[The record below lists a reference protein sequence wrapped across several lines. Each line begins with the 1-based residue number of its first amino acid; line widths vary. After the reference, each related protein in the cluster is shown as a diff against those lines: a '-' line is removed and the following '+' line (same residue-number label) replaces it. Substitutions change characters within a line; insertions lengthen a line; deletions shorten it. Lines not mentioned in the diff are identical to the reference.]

1 MLGPAAD
8 GPATTLTCP
17 PAVAAAVPSR
27 SASPT
32 GRRSGAMDTPDSTK
46 DRPLSRRRL
55 LKALGTG
62 LAAVGLGVP
71 DAARAQQ
78 PGAGRRRVSGNM
90 VLATWGGRY
99 SKAMKDIFLTPFSQ
113 ESGVTAHPDDAGRVL
128 RRPERPGAAHDVRR
142 RSAHG
147 RAVRAPGRRRGAEPA
162 LPARPGPRVP
172 EAGPGQEE
180 CRRLVA
186 DGRPVAAGL
195 PRPGSRHG

>member
-1 MLGPAAD
+1 
-8 GPATTLTCP
+8 
-17 PAVAAAVPSR
+17 
-27 SASPT
+27 
-32 GRRSGAMDTPDSTK
+32 MDTPDSTK

-113 ESGVTAHPDDAGRVL
+113 ESGVTAQTVD
-128 RRPERPGAAHDVRR
+128 
-142 RSAHG
+142 
-147 RAVRAPGRRRGAEPA
+147 APGGFVPMLQAQAKAGTSPGTSWTWV
-162 LPARPGPRVP
+162 RPIPSSCSTT
-172 EAGPGQEE
+172 AWF
-180 CRRLVA
+180 
-186 DGRPVAAGL
+186 
-195 PRPGSRHG
+195 SRCPPT